1 MTTTMNPTATPAP
14 VKPAKPGARDA
25 LNALVD
31 AGSLVEF
38 GAEAKHQCTAFGMQ
52 AKTPAGDA
60 VITGTA
66 EIDARPAAVFA
77 QDVSVLGGTLGATH
91 AQKIAQVLDQ
101 AERARCPVVG
111 VLDSG
116 GARIQEGVSALDG
129 YASIF
134 RRNVALSGRVPQI
147 SVILGACAGGAAY
160 SPALTDLIV
169 MDRQAHMFLTGPK
182 VVRSVTGEDVTAADL
197 GGAPVHSAMSGL
209 AHLVT
214 ERPEDAFP
222 LVRRILS
229 YLPSSCW
236 DELPLHLAREPET
249 DPEVPSEQRKTYD
262 VRRVVRGLVDGDSFL
277 ELQPHYAANIVIGFA
292 RVDGM
297 PVGVVA
303 NQPNTLAGTLNA
315 QAAEKGARFVRMC
328 DAFGLPLVTLV
339 DTPGFLPGRSQET
352 DGVIRRGAKLLYA
365 FAEATVPRATVILRK
380 AYGGAYI
387 VMNSKQLGADR
398 VFAWPTAE
406 IGVMG
411 AEGAVEVVFRREL
424 AANPGKRQELLENYR
439 AEALSPALA
448 TARQAVD
455 ALITPTQ
462 TRDAIIKVIR
472 PLMRARRPEHRH
484 GNMPQ

>member
-1 MTTTMNPTATPAP
+1 MTTTTNTTDVVTP
-14 VKPAKPGARDA
+14 VKLGARDA
-25 LNALVD
+25 LGALVD
-31 AGSLVEF
+31 PGSLLEF
-38 GAEAKHQCTAFGMQ
+38 GAEATHQCTAFGMQ
-52 AKTPAGDA
+52 AKRPAGDA

-101 AERARCPVVG
+101 AQRARCPVVG

-169 MDRQAHMFLTGPK
+169 MDRRAYMFLTGPK
-182 VVRSVTGEDVTAADL
+182 VVRSVTSEEVTAEEL
-197 GGAPVHSAMSGL
+197 GGAHVHSAMSGL

-214 ERPEDAFP
+214 ERPEDALP
-222 LVRRILS
+222 LVRRVLS

-236 DELPLHLAREPET
+236 DELPLHLARDPELV
-249 DPEVPSEQRKTYD
+249 PEVPAEQRKTYD
-262 VRRVVRGLVDGDSFL
+262 VRQVVRGLVDADSFL
-277 ELQPHYAANIVIGFA
+277 ELQPHYAPNIVIGFA
-292 RVDGM
+292 CLDGM

-303 NQPNTLAGTLNA
+303 NQPNTLAGTLNT

-339 DTPGFLPGRSQET
+339 DTPGFMPGRSQET

-365 FAEATVPRATVILRK
+365 FSEATVPRVTVILRK

-411 AEGAVEVVFRREL
+411 AEGAVEIVFRREL
-424 AANPGKRQELLENYR
+424 AADPGRRQELLDNYR

-448 TARQAVD
+448 TSRQAVD
-455 ALITPTQ
+455 AMITPAE

-472 PLMRARRPEHRH
+472 PLMRARQPRH
-484 GNMPQ
+484 SHDNMPQ